1 MPSHINLQISD
12 PCHERWESMEVLSG
26 AAFCQSCQ
34 KIVTDFTKM
43 SDEQIVD
50 YFKKYKG
57 NTCGRFYADQINRT
71 YTIPS
76 RPLPWLKYLFTVTL
90 PAIFLNLTSEAQK
103 LTRQIHQIEVPVP
116 GSKKDKDVT
125 AGREISGTVINE
137 LGQPVPYAT
146 VMIANSNQGTATDSA
161 GRFTLKI
168 NSAVKE
174 LQISSVGHEMKFIP
188 VLLLT
193 DSTSLKLSDQPDI
206 NLPPVIVVARLD
218 RVVMGGAVMRYV
230 RHKKRIPGLMP
241 ERVAAKPGFTIY
253 PNPAPKRG
261 FISLHFD
268 EPVSGDQWVSVFD
281 IEGKRMQETVVQLD
295 QQTKEIRLALNLA
308 VTGIYV
314 VRITDQRSHKVQS
327 ARIMVQ

>member
-1 MPSHINLQISD
+1 MPSHIHLQIND
-12 PCHERWESMEVLSG
+12 PCHKKWESMEALAG

-50 YFKKYKG
+50 YFKHYKG

-71 YTIPS
+71 YTVPS
-76 RPLPWLKYLFTVTL
+76 RPLPWLRYLFTVTL

-103 LTRQIHQIEVPVP
+103 RTRQIQQIEVPAP
-116 GSKKDKDVT
+116 GSKKGTDVSP
-125 AGREISGTVINE
+125 GREIRGTVINE

-146 VMIANSNQGTATDSA
+146 VMIANSNHGTATDSA

-174 LQISSVGHEMKFIP
+174 LQITSVGHEMKSIP
-188 VLLLT
+188 VLQLT
-193 DSTSLKLSDQPDI
+193 DSTCLKLSDQPDI
-206 NLPPVIVVARLD
+206 KLPPVIVVARLD
-218 RVVMGGAVMRYV
+218 RVVMGGAVISYV
-230 RHKKRIPGLMP
+230 RHKKGIPELMP
-241 ERVAAKPGFTIY
+241 ERVAAKPDFTVY
-253 PNPAPKRG
+253 PNPVPKRG
-261 FISLHFD
+261 FISLRFN

-281 IEGKRMQETVVQLD
+281 SDGKMMQETVVQLD
-295 QQTKEIRLALNLA
+295 QKAKEIRLALNLA
-308 VTGIYV
+308 ITGIYV
-314 VRITDQRSHKVQS
+314 MRITDQRTHKVQS